1 MEYDERADELDKEAE
16 RLEHESK
23 RLKQRT
29 NEARQEWESAKSDPT
44 KAPGAQ
50 DPEATGPHHIDA
62 EDPASGENY
71 GDKRREELE
80 NALEADPENESG

>member
-16 RLEHESK
+16 RLAHESK
-23 RLKQRT
+23 RLKERT
-29 NEARQEWESAKSDPT
+29 NEARQEWESAKSEPS

-50 DPEATGPHHIDA
+50 TPEATGPHHLDA

-71 GDKRREELE
+71 GDKRREEI
-80 NALEADPENESG
+80 EAVREAESENESG